1 MDERKSG
8 SIVGPRRRR
17 DSAAA
22 CRPWQGMAMHVWRG
36 CDEVPSGLPATSVTI
51 GAFDGVHRGHRVLL
65 DRAVAEAV
73 DGLLPVAV
81 TFDPHPL
88 SVIRPDMAPLLLTS
102 MAHRLEI
109 FEAEGIGGVL
119 IIQFT
124 QELASE
130 SAERFASRVLADTL
144 NARHVVV
151 GRNFRFGHRA
161 AGDVA
166 LLTELGRELGFDVT
180 VVDLE
185 PLSAPGAA
193 SGASDV
199 PVAVSST
206 EIRAMVACGDVAGA
220 AAALGRAHRVSGP
233 VVHGDHRGRD
243 LGYPTANI
251 DVADS
256 MAVPGDGVYAGR
268 FRVDGEPAI
277 WRPAAISVGTNPTF
291 DGETRRVEAYV
302 LNTPAGFD
310 VYGQWADIEFIDRIR
325 PMLRFDSVEDL
336 VAQMA
341 NDVDRTRALVVL

>member
-1 MDERKSG
+1 MAE
-8 SIVGPRRRR
+8 PT
-17 DSAAA
+17 
-22 CRPWQGMAMHVWRG
+22 WQGMAMHVWRG
-36 CDEVPSGLPATSVTI
+36 CEEVPTDLPATSVTI
-51 GAFDGVHRGHRVLL
+51 GAFDGVHRGHRVLI
-65 DRAVAEAV
+65 DRAVAEAG
-73 DGLLPVAV
+73 DGVLPVAV

-109 FEAEGIGGVL
+109 FEAEGIGAVL
-119 IIQFT
+119 VIQFT
-124 QELASE
+124 PELAGE

-185 PLSAPGAA
+185 PLGAPATA
-193 SGASDV
+193 SQGPDD

-206 EIRAMVACGDVAGA
+206 EIRALVAAGDVAGA
-220 AAALGRAHRVSGP
+220 AAALGRLHRVSGL

-243 LGYPTANI
+243 LGYPTANA

-256 MAVPGDGVYAGR
+256 MAVPADGVYAGR
-268 FRVDGEPAI
+268 FRVDGDRAI
-277 WRPAAISVGTNPTF
+277 WRPAAVSVGTNPTF
-291 DGETRRVEAYV
+291 DGDARRVEAFV
-302 LNTPAGFD
+302 LDAPEDYD
-310 VYGQWADIEFIDRIR
+310 VYGQWADIEFVERIR
-325 PMLRFDSVEDL
+325 GMARFDSVE
-336 VAQMA
+336 
-341 NDVDRTRALVVL
+341 ALVEQMTVDVEQARGMLLR

>member
-1 MDERKSG
+1 MAE
-8 SIVGPRRRR
+8 PT
-17 DSAAA
+17 
-22 CRPWQGMAMHVWRG
+22 WQGMAMQVWRG
-36 CDEVPSGLPATSVTI
+36 CEEVPTGIQATSVTI

-65 DRAVAEAV
+65 DRAVAEAA

-88 SVIRPDMAPLLLTS
+88 SVIRPDMAPPLLTS

-119 IIQFT
+119 ILQFT
-124 QELASE
+124 AELAAE

-166 LLTELGRELGFDVT
+166 LLGELGRELGFDVT

-185 PLSAPGAA
+185 PLGARGQA
-193 SGASDV
+193 SGGLGE

-206 EIRAMVACGDVAGA
+206 EIRALVAAGDVAGA
-220 AAALGRAHRVSGP
+220 AAALGRSHRVSGL

-243 LGYPTANI
+243 LGYPTANV
-251 DVADS
+251 DVHDLGIMPTRSAS
-256 MAVPGDGVYAGR
+256 
-268 FRVDGEPAI
+268 
-277 WRPAAISVGTNPTF
+277 GTNT
-291 DGETRRVEAYV
+291 DGLT
-302 LNTPAGFD
+302 
-310 VYGQWADIEFIDRIR
+310 
-325 PMLRFDSVEDL
+325 S
-336 VAQMA
+336 
-341 NDVDRTRALVVL
+341 